1 MKENKPNECIR
12 ISGREVTRK
21 DMARYATTFKFR
33 CITERYISRNLY
45 ELIRGILPGCENRRD
60 SIEKVEDFYREHI
73 LSYCYDELQIRY
85 RDKLELNIVEAL
97 RKEADYKNR
106 DRDEYVREKIED
118 LFHLASPFVPK
129 VSHHREL
136 QYWGIHP
143 SLKKEL
149 QEELMQ
155 EMFKEKIQ

>member
-1 MKENKPNECIR
+1 MKENKPNERIR

-45 ELIRGILPGCENRRD
+45 ELIREYCRD
-60 SIEKVEDFYREHI
+60 AKTEEIQSKKVEDFYREHI

-106 DRDEYVREKIED
+106 DRDEYVREK
-118 LFHLASPFVPK
+118 
-129 VSHHREL
+129 
-136 QYWGIHP
+136 
-143 SLKKEL
+143 LKTCS
-149 QEELMQ
+149 
-155 EMFKEKIQ
+155 I